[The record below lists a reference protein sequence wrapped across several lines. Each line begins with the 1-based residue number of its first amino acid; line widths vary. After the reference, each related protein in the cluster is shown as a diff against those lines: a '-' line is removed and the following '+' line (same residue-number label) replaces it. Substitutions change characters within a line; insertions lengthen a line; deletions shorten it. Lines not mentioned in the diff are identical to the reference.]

1 MSTSTI
7 STPVYISICK
17 KRELSSP
24 EEIGEAKKNK
34 LSSVSSSDSS
44 ILAEPSTPV
53 TINMEDGSGTVADGD
68 ETVISHGVIS
78 LTDSDIQKI
87 GVIVTDTFKT
97 QISDLVTS
105 VVNGVIAGLK
115 STISSLEK
123 ENSDLRKKVVDLEGR
138 ADAAEQYSRRNSLR
152 VAGIPEETNEDTD
165 KIILGLAST
174 LNVDMEIADI
184 DRSHRVGRPGAGKQ
198 RDIIVKFVSYR
209 MRRKLYGVR
218 VQTKSKGLKGVF
230 INEDLT
236 RIRSRILSKARRMVK
251 NKHISSAWTSDGT
264 ILVRD
269 KEDRIHRIQTETD
282 LSNYGPVP
290 NDY

>member
-1 MSTSTI
+1 
-7 STPVYISICK
+7 
-17 KRELSSP
+17 
-24 EEIGEAKKNK
+24 
-34 LSSVSSSDSS
+34 
-44 ILAEPSTPV
+44 
-53 TINMEDGSGTVADGD
+53 MEDGSGTIADGL
-68 ETVISHGVIS
+68 ISS
-78 LTDSDIQKI
+78 TDSDIQKI
-87 GVIVTDTFKT
+87 GVIVTDTFRT

-123 ENSDLRKKVVDLEGR
+123 VNSDLRKKVVDLEGR
-138 ADAAEQYSRRNSLR
+138 ADATEQYSRRNSLR

-174 LNVDMEIADI
+174 LNADMKIADI
-184 DRSHRVGRPGAGKQ
+184 DRSHRAGRPGQGKQ
-198 RDIIVKFVSYR
+198 RDIIVKLVSYR

-236 RIRSRILSKARRMVK
+236 RVRSRILSKARRMVK
-251 NKHISSAWTSDGT
+251 NKHISSAWTSNGT

-269 KEDRIHRIQTETD
+269 KEDRIHRIQTETG